1 MMIKKVDFKSR
12 NNKPIMTAYLGAD
25 FDQRQAFKE
34 MDQNKVSIKRRRKV
48 YQKLMQFSG
57 WICHLGCVDR
67 KTSLNLGQERTKLQK
82 IKR

>member
-48 YQKLMQFSG
+48 YQKIDVIFRLDMSPG
-57 WICHLGCVDR
+57 MC
-67 KTSLNLGQERTKLQK
+67 
-82 IKR
+82 